1 MGNMENMCYCLTDD
15 REALK
20 GGIMGC
26 TEKMETEGLKELYL
40 KALTISGR
48 EKAEATAKEKMI
60 QYMVERMQEA
70 DAGKVRTLFLCAINI
85 LD

>member
-1 MGNMENMCYCLTDD
+1 MENAEKMCCCLTDD

-20 GGIMGC
+20 GGIMGF

-60 QYMVERMQEA
+60 QYMVGRMQEA
-70 DAGKVRTLFLCAINI
+70 DAGKVRTLFLCATNI
-85 LD
+85 L